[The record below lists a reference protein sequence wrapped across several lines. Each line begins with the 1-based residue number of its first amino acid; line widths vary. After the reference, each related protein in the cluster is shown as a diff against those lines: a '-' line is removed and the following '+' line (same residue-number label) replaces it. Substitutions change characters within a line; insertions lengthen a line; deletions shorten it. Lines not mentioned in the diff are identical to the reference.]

1 MNYMEVG
8 GIMKY
13 KNFMGRICIADA
25 ILDEYDKDEI
35 KVSCNK
41 VEDVPVLFFKDNEGK
56 VLECIVLR

>member
-1 MNYMEVG
+1 
-8 GIMKY
+8 MKY
-13 KNFMGRICIADA
+13 KNFMGKICIADA
-25 ILDEYDKDEI
+25 ILDEHDKDEI